1 MQKNNR
7 PARISEEM
15 RREISN
21 IIMNELKDPGISRLT
36 SVTRCEV
43 TRDLRYCKVFISV
56 LGSSEEL
63 SSTMQALQRASG
75 RIRSEAGRRLG
86 AHYSPELRFIADD
99 SISEGIR
106 MGELIKSVNRSSSDE
121 QP

>member
-7 PARISEEM
+7 TARISEEL

-36 SVTRCEV
+36 SITKCDV
-43 TRDLRYCKVFISV
+43 TRDLRYCRAYVSV
-56 LGSSEEL
+56 LGTEEEL
-63 SSTMQALQRASG
+63 KKTMDALQRAAG
-75 RIRSEAGRRLG
+75 KIRSEAGRRLG
-86 AHYSPELRFIADD
+86 AHYSPEIRFIADD

-106 MGELIKSVNRSSSDE
+106 MGNIIKSVTRGSADE
-121 QP
+121 